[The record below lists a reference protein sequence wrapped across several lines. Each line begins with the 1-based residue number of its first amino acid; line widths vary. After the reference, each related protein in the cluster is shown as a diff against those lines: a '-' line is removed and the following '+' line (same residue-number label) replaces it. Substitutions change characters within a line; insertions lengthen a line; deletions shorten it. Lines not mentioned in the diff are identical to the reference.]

1 MNTALPIVL
10 ASSSPFRRRQLAKLG
25 LQFATAAP
33 DCDETPLPGET
44 PCQTAERLAEAK
56 SRALVARFPQHL
68 IIGADQV
75 ACCNGQQLGKPMDVA
90 KAQQMLAET
99 AGRELHFYSALCV
112 LNTFSGS
119 LHRHVDTTTVKM
131 RPLTAQQIAR
141 YLEREP
147 DAVYCAGGAKSE
159 GLGGALIERIDS
171 QDPNALIGLPI
182 FRLIDFLQAEGVAV
196 L

>member
-1 MNTALPIVL
+1 MNTTPSIVL
-10 ASSSPFRRRQLAKLG
+10 ASSSLFRQQQLAKLG
-25 LQFATAAP
+25 LQFTTAAP
-33 DCDETPLPGET
+33 DCDEMPLFGET
-44 PCQTAERLAEAK
+44 PRQTAQRLAEAK
-56 SRALVARFPQHL
+56 VRALAARFPQHL

-75 ACCNGQQLGKPMDVA
+75 ACCNGRQLGKPMDVA

-99 AGRELHFYSALCV
+99 AGQELHFYSALCV

-119 LHRHVDTTTVKM
+119 LHRHVDTTTVQM

-141 YLEREP
+141 YLDREP

-159 GLGGALIERIDS
+159 GLGGVLIEGIDS
-171 QDPNALIGLPI
+171 SDPNALIGLPI
-182 FRLIDFLQAEGVAV
+182 FRLIDFLQAEGVVV

>member
-1 MNTALPIVL
+1 MNTVLPIVL
-10 ASSSPFRRRQLAKLG
+10 ASSSLFRQQQLAKLG
-25 LQFATAAP
+25 LQFTTAAP
-33 DCDETPLPGET
+33 DCDEMPLPGEA
-44 PCQTAERLAEAK
+44 PRQTAERLAETKA
-56 SRALVARFPQHL
+56 RALAVRFPRHL

-75 ACCNGQQLGKPMDVA
+75 ACCNGWQLGKPMGVA

-99 AGRELHFYSALCV
+99 AGRKLHFYSALCV

-119 LHRHVDTTTVKM
+119 LHRHVDTTIVKM

-171 QDPNALIGLPI
+171 SDPNALIGLPI

>member
-1 MNTALPIVL
+1 MNTVLPIVL
-10 ASSSPFRRRQLAKLG
+10 ASSSLFRQQQLAKLG
-25 LQFATAAP
+25 LQFTTAAP
-33 DCDETPLPGET
+33 DCDETPLPGEA
-44 PCQTAERLAEAK
+44 PRQTAQRLAEAK
-56 SRALVARFPQHL
+56 ARALAARFPQHL

-75 ACCNGQQLGKPMDVA
+75 ACCNGRQLGKPMDVA

-99 AGRELHFYSALCV
+99 AGRELNFYSALCV
-112 LNTFSGS
+112 FNTFSGS

-131 RPLTAQQIAR
+131 RPITAQQIAR

-147 DAVYCAGGAKSE
+147 DAVYCAGSAKSE

-171 QDPNALIGLPI
+171 SDPNALIGLPI